1 MDRNNGK
8 WTEARF
14 HSFVMSALRKASQR
28 FPAKHESKKAAR
40 VKRGVYMCAGY
51 NCDPHETPAKHTHI
65 DHIEP
70 VVPLTG
76 FTSWDDIIN
85 RLFCNSDGLQVLCS
99 ECHTAKTKEERR
111 IRKEHKDG
119 LKKTR

>member
-1 MDRNNGK
+1 MIRNNGN

-14 HSFVMSALRKASQR
+14 TSFVMSALRKASQR
-28 FPAKHESKKAAR
+28 YPPKHAVKKEAR
-40 VKRGVYMCAGY
+40 IRRGVYICAGY
-51 NCDPHETPAKHTHI
+51 EREPHEVPAKHTHI

-70 VVPLTG
+70 VVPLSG
-76 FTSWDDIIN
+76 FTTWDEIIN

-99 ECHTAKTKEERR
+99 ECHSSKTKEERR

-119 LKKTR
+119 HRETS